1 MAKGHP
7 VHVRRIYDDPSPA
20 DGARI
25 LVDRLWPR
33 GVSKERADLTKWLKD
48 VAPSTGLRKWYSHDP
63 AKFAEFSRR
72 YRAELADDDHA
83 EAFAALREYAEKGPV
98 TLLTASKH
106 AEISEAAVLDHVLQH
121 SPDEA

>member
-1 MAKGHP
+1 MATEHS
-7 VHVRRIYDDPSPA
+7 VRVRRIYDEPSPA

-33 GVSKERADLTKWLKD
+33 GVSKERADLTEWLKD

-72 YRAELADDDHA
+72 YRAELDDDDHA
-83 EAFAALREYAEKGPV
+83 EAFAALREYAEKGTV

-106 AEISEAAVLDHVLQH
+106 AEISEAAVLDHVLEH
-121 SPDEA
+121 SGEEG